1 MGEWGG
7 GFSKGSAMVVTS
19 KPAHLGPCV
28 CFSKDKTHDGIYF
41 MREIAL

>member
-28 CFSKDKTHDGIYF
+28 CFSKDKTHDGFI
-41 MREIAL
+41 L